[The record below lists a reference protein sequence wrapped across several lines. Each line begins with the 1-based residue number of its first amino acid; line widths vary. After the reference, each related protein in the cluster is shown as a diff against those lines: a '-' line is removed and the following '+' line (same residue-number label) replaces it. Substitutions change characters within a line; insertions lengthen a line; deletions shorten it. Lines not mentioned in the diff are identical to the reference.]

1 MSEHGIGDLHGIVG
15 HEARLWASPRVLQP
29 FVDVDRK
36 TKQLGF
42 FCQHRRRECRGQ
54 EAAQLEAAALSPAEL
69 KQRQTELSKMRAV
82 AFYTELK
89 QRRVRK
95 IKSKL

>member
-1 MSEHGIGDLHGIVG
+1 MDEGGILRD
-15 HEARLWASPRVLQP
+15 
-29 FVDVDRK
+29 
-36 TKQLGF
+36 
-42 FCQHRRRECRGQ
+42 
-54 EAAQLEAAALSPAEL
+54 EAAQLEAAALSPAEM